1 MAEQQLTQEEL
12 GQEQQVFDSLPPVVP
27 GPEPENTITPGPAIV
42 PKQDMFGSTEQ
53 QLRPTAVKEQK
64 VLPKEKERQPIFL
77 GDLSQAE
84 ETFKNYA
91 TFDKAEKAK
100 PVVSG
105 GMIGGMGGFT
115 AQNVFPTQADADAYM
130 AGVRQ
135 NKAKANV
142 LKSQTIKQLTDSK
155 STQKLSDFIFGSTED
170 IIKQGGNVSKFIIKN
185 SAGQD
190 IIDPGK
196 VRQEIDKVIT
206 AKGNNGGRYMR
217 EFFAS
222 KITSDDNLDMILS
235 VYKNRDKINKAMPTG
250 VSKKEVD
257 GFLTEKKAE
266 MAPKLQSQIKV
277 QDSLLSEKVENIK
290 SKYSTELTDAGV
302 DLNVYYTAAQNDVAK
317 EVPELTMS
325 ADPATQA
332 IFARRV
338 EDRFNQQYAQYV
350 MPKLQDITDRMAA
363 EIKTEVSNV
372 NSAIKRIYK
381 ENNAVL
387 QREYQGWLQTRNKEL
402 SDKFNQTAGQIILDG
417 VTQKRNE
424 AKAYAENMLDMST
437 RADVLGAVSIGKIL
451 GDTFTASAGG
461 FKNKTA
467 LIMNALGFEADWIDE
482 MRYSGKSQEVQF
494 SMEKLP
500 LEQNW
505 MKPGYWAQSL
515 AQSAPTMALGMA
527 TTALTGNPYV
537 GGIVSFMTES
547 MENSG
552 GVMERVLAN
561 TGDLDAANLAGGQT
575 FIKNV
580 PTVVSDILF
589 QRMFSPLKIAK
600 GTTKE
605 KVRDLGVSM
614 FAEGFTEAWN
624 SASEMS
630 SGVDAKMGF
639 GRAFVSRDA
648 RNAAIEGAVSAGAL
662 GGAGVTVTGAYKALF
677 DKKNI
682 PSIRTQAIA
691 NTILANGET
700 AAVAGVQLDALANE
714 ADDDALNEG
723 LKEVADVAKL
733 ISDAQQVGLTPQQT
747 QVFVSMSKELAD
759 IKANLATI
767 TDPTARKIIEN
778 QISAK
783 EKEVDGIVSGKT
795 PIATI
800 ELQPGLVFTG
810 TVDGVRNVMNVP
822 EVKAEVEAG
831 SVNIITDDQAFNT
844 EVEQIKAVAPTR
856 QRNIIS
862 DTGEVVGQVPA
873 EAAPVAEAAPTATVE
888 DIERRRQEEIRK
900 LPEGTKSSLKPL
912 LDEINAKYDAE
923 LASLQTIKTQEDA
936 TKISERAQQ
945 EVPQPSNLVQREGTQ
960 EGQPQ
965 VGQAEGAVGQA
976 TQPAADTRNRNLGS
990 QAQEIQ
996 IAANALALEDKSFDE
1011 LQQVY
1016 DKLSESTNEDVKA
1029 LSLLVENVQEKKERN
1044 SILNTPL
1051 ENVSNVIDGILQK
1064 EGFFLEQREAV
1075 EAKAVAD
1082 KYSKEVTVEDARRD
1096 FKDAFFGR
1104 PESWVADALKMRES
1118 ARVVIENG
1126 GTFKDLLSSVQK
1138 EFEADSFTEQD
1149 AAGVIK
1155 SKIEAITKKD
1165 FRQNQIA
1172 EQYAKAK
1179 SDGIN
1184 PELVKAV
1191 EDLIGKPSAPTA
1203 EAAPVSEAPM
1213 QVDELLIVDTK
1224 VPTNLE
1230 KVFNFLDGIDKAIG
1244 KELNSGKLSDATR
1257 VIPLAA
1263 IQTMVKAL
1271 KTLVQGGMAL
1281 QDAIRKVAADNNY
1294 QEKDVTDAMKKVVE
1308 IETATEPAPTTA
1320 EPIKIEQAA
1329 PSPGAGKLLGPLKD
1343 IKKITMTEKAALEKQ
1358 IKDLARGAKDAI
1370 TAWRNASS
1378 VLGKDIKDMARKG
1391 QITAK
1396 QAGNIIKKF
1405 GKINILSPKAVS
1417 KFVDYMTKVF
1427 SDAEYQNKLDG
1438 ARSLKK
1444 DIAKLAKGKDR
1455 DARLKDIGKRFLK
1468 VEPTEVED
1476 IDEYNRI
1483 AEQLKESLRGTKRT
1497 KTGIEL
1503 ASIINIDDVGG
1514 YIQKAIDAQD
1524 IKMREDTAK
1533 EFQELFGVDPAEF
1546 SYDDMLELMET
1557 KGEVPKKNEAVI
1569 RSAINKAFGIYSTV
1583 IKKTIANGVDPFT
1596 EAPVEISESKKE
1608 LLQRFMNMD
1617 LGRLDIKLAM
1627 QAVDALN
1634 NFVTNKSIAKMDAV
1648 VNQYEGGLGAKQVN
1662 DKNIKSFPLKK
1673 LFSANLG
1680 RAFGEYTTNL
1690 GALFERMFKGVTRGG
1705 FVETKSGISR
1715 IKRGKATA
1723 ETRANGMAKDYVT
1736 DFYKKGKYGV
1746 MLKNVNGEEFNTL
1759 KNNLER
1765 GAIAFLSRNV
1775 IGTKAQR
1782 EAEFNRR
1789 KRHFLQS
1796 IDALMGGTE
1805 KEKKLGEAY
1814 KEIADKFGIS
1824 EATDALSIFS
1834 KADENNQ
1841 KGINF
1846 WREKWD
1852 SVFDELAEVSEG
1864 IYNKILSKDTDYIPD
1879 RYKRLTGQPKQ
1890 EELSITESAFHYNS
1904 EGDIYKKEAGVLMK
1918 AERPDDLPPGTYID
1932 LSFDNNNAS
1941 AMYDALVDIH
1951 TAAAIRQWEG
1961 FSKSPEFNQI
1971 INAEDRDLFRGRIG
1985 LYIKAIRNKA
1995 PYVNDELEKGL
2006 RRINVLTSVGVGQAL
2021 AGLATP
2027 FKQTLGVIPN
2037 TLINAGRVDLKALSD
2052 KNKNDFINRSGYSI
2066 ANRGVESQAQLDS
2079 LNRIIEI
2086 AATSTPEKALKII
2099 EKANNFYLK
2108 TLLVN
2113 RDAWVARISWLAYY
2127 EQSLENQGIDP
2138 AGIDWATHQINE
2150 EAGDYA
2156 QRMVDRQQNI
2166 SDPAEAGKMFVGS
2179 ESSIQK
2185 LVVRMAMPFASF
2197 RMNQSTRLAN
2207 DLSVLGYWSTSTKED
2222 RIIAARSLAGLA
2234 AEMVTFRLV
2243 SIGAALAVGYASY
2256 AVMGDEPD
2264 EEELQK
2270 WKDNIYRG
2278 QVTNTVNDILS
2289 PLPVTD
2295 KIVQE
2300 GVFAVTDDIQTI
2312 AGISDEEKVNIFQP
2326 KATEYLEGLGLFG
2339 ITAQR
2344 GKQMI
2349 DITSLAILDN
2359 GFEDKFGNERF
2370 LLEKDKE
2377 VLSVLL
2383 APALLSSIGALPS
2396 EFNSIVRKS
2405 LNDAK
2410 KRALTEKQMRA
2421 GGKKK
2426 RGGGGGEEGFGGEGF
2441 GGGDGFGGGGF

>member
-1 MAEQQLTQEEL
+1 MPEDKNIQQKSNEQVPFNSIPGMVTE
-12 GQEQQVFDSLPPVVP
+12 PKAKKPAPV
-27 GPEPENTITPGPAIV
+27 T
-42 PKQDMFGSTEQ
+42 
-53 QLRPTAVKEQK
+53 
-64 VLPKEKERQPIFL
+64 
-77 GDLSQAE
+77 
-84 ETFKNYA
+84 
-91 TFDKAEKAK
+91 AK
-100 PVVSG
+100 PVTAKAATTKATTTKAVKQEPKSAIPAPQDMTKIQFWESPTQQITKMIEEEKVKEPKDLTWLSSSFSQYKALDTKYQGYSPQGRMKIESYSDAFKVKNNEIKRHQKVIDGIVTKTTSDLNIDDLTKLDSNGNRYLDKERLRRIVTRKVENLGGNEIVADYVFSKAAVAAENRFNLNNQKKVFETKLKTANIKKPKDAAIVEQEFKDIQLSARGEMKVAQESVKSQLIKESETVNAKYVPQINSVLMQAPYPMAKAVEDAKVELSYENADYLGEREYFEGMQPRVSDAEVTERANALFQAKNQDYLTTQYLPVVGQMQAEIKALSGKYNNILKRKGSEIQSSYEKKFSEMKALYEKDASDYNAAIDKLWNEAGEDLKNQYESNMKAVYEALGAGANFTRNFMKSAG
-105 GMIGGMGGFT
+105 GMLSGIGSYLRMNGIDGSF
-115 AQNVFPTQADADAYM
+115 V
-130 AGVRQ
+130 
-135 NKAKANV
+135 
-142 LKSQTIKQLTDSK
+142 
-155 STQKLSDFIFGSTED
+155 DFLA
-170 IIKQGGNVSKFIIKN
+170 

-190 IIDPGK
+190 AQMYNNTYTPSVKDAYLSPKYWAGAMG
-196 VRQEIDKVIT
+196 EMMGSSAVIAGAT
-206 AKGNNGGRYMR
+206 IATRNPFIGGLLSNIVEGSSM
-217 EFFAS
+217 AG
-222 KITSDDNLDMILS
+222 S
-235 VYKNRDKINKAMPTG
+235 VY
-250 VSKKEVD
+250 
-257 GFLTEKKAE
+257 
-266 MAPKLQSQIKV
+266 
-277 QDSLLSEKVENIK
+277 
-290 SKYSTELTDAGV
+290 
-302 DLNVYYTAAQNDVAK
+302 
-317 EVPELTMS
+317 
-325 ADPATQA
+325 
-332 IFARRV
+332 
-338 EDRFNQQYAQYV
+338 NQQILEGKDPVQASSAASEV
-350 MPKLQDITDRMAA
+350 ARMNLATMPL
-363 EIKTEVSNV
+363 
-372 NSAIKRIYK
+372 
-381 ENNAVL
+381 
-387 QREYQGWLQTRNKEL
+387 
-402 SDKFNQTAGQIILDG
+402 
-417 VTQKRNE
+417 
-424 AKAYAENMLDMST
+424 
-437 RADVLGAVSIGKIL
+437 
-451 GDTFTASAGG
+451 
-461 FKNKTA
+461 
-467 LIMNALGFEADWIDE
+467 NALQA
-482 MRYSGKSQEVQF
+482 
-494 SMEKLP
+494 KL
-500 LEQNW
+500 
-505 MKPGYWAQSL
+505 
-515 AQSAPTMALGMA
+515 
-527 TTALTGNPYV
+527 
-537 GGIVSFMTES
+537 FMPFT
-547 MENSG
+547 
-552 GVMERVLAN
+552 
-561 TGDLDAANLAGGQT
+561 
-575 FIKNV
+575 
-580 PTVVSDILF
+580 
-589 QRMFSPLKIAK
+589 K
-600 GTTKE
+600 G
-605 KVRDLGVSM
+605 
-614 FAEGFTEAWN
+614 AGFT
-624 SASEMS
+624 
-630 SGVDAKMGF
+630 G
-639 GRAFVSRDA
+639 AFKKVT
-648 RNAAIEGAVSAGAL
+648 AGAL
-662 GGAGVTVTGAYKALF
+662 GGTLEEMGQATFEEGKGFQPQKFYAPETLEMGVRVFGAQMFMGAPGGAMSGLVQNLTANKNNPSALAQTAARMIRENGPSRVAAVGEALNITGEIDDEQTAQMKILSEAILDIENEANSIGLEG
-677 DKKNI
+677 DKKDAFVGI
-682 PSIRTQAIA
+682 TYDIRE
-691 NTILANGET
+691 LEKKKET
-700 AAVAGVQLDALANE
+700 VKSESAKAVID
-714 ADDDALNEG
+714 
-723 LKEVADVAKL
+723 
-733 ISDAQQVGLTPQQT
+733 
-747 QVFVSMSKELAD
+747 
-759 IKANLATI
+759 
-767 TDPTARKIIEN
+767 N
-778 QISAK
+778 QISEKKKQLSNIINDKTELAAVVIAGTKVVVPVEEAAK
-783 EKEVDGIVSGKT
+783 IVGTDQFAEAAADGDVQ
-795 PIATI
+795 I
-800 ELQPGLVFTG
+800 ETTNADLTAKVE
-810 TVDGVRNVMNVP
+810 
-822 EVKAEVEAG
+822 EVK
-831 SVNIITDDQAFNT
+831 Q
-844 EVEQIKAVAPTR
+844 QKTR

-862 DTGEVVGQVPA
+862 DTGEIVGQVPA
-873 EAAPVAEAAPTATVE
+873 EVTPVTEAAPAVQAEAPAQEATP
-888 DIERRRQEEIRK
+888 ITQ
-900 LPEGTKSSLKPL
+900 
-912 LDEINAKYDAE
+912 
-923 LASLQTIKTQEDA
+923 IKTQEDA
-936 TKISERAQQ
+936 TQISERAQQ
-945 EVPQPSNLVQREGTQ
+945 EIPQPSDIVQREGTQ

-965 VGQAEGAVGQA
+965 VGQAEGAVGQTA
-976 TQPAADTRNRNLGS
+976 QPAADTRNRNLSS
-990 QAQEIQ
+990 QAQEV
-996 IAANALALEDKSFDE
+996 APP
-1011 LQQVY
+1011 V
-1016 DKLSESTNEDVKA
+1016 
-1029 LSLLVENVQEKKERN
+1029 
-1044 SILNTPL
+1044 
-1051 ENVSNVIDGILQK
+1051 
-1064 EGFFLEQREAV
+1064 V
-1075 EAKAVAD
+1075 EAA
-1082 KYSKEVTVEDARRD
+1082 
-1096 FKDAFFGR
+1096 
-1104 PESWVADALKMRES
+1104 P
-1118 ARVVIENG
+1118 
-1126 GTFKDLLSSVQK
+1126 
-1138 EFEADSFTEQD
+1138 
-1149 AAGVIK
+1149 AA
-1155 SKIEAITKKD
+1155 
-1165 FRQNQIA
+1165 
-1172 EQYAKAK
+1172 
-1179 SDGIN
+1179 
-1184 PELVKAV
+1184 PM
-1191 EDLIGKPSAPTA
+1191 A
-1203 EAAPVSEAPM
+1203 EAAPVTEAAPI
-1213 QVDELLIVDTK
+1213 DELINLDVK
-1224 VPTNLE
+1224 EPGNLE
-1230 KVFNFLDGIDKAIG
+1230 KIYSWLDNADKALG
-1244 KELNSGKLSDATR
+1244 KQIKPGKLFDIGSAAGAGAIAT
-1257 VIPLAA
+1257 AQA
-1263 IQTMVKAL
+1263 IVKAL
-1271 KTLVQGGMAL
+1271 KAAVSATVSLKE
-1281 QDAIRKVAADNNY
+1281 AISKVAKDFNISDNEVLNAI
-1294 QEKDVTDAMKKVVE
+1294 K
-1308 IETATEPAPTTA
+1308 TATD
-1320 EPIKIEQAA
+1320 EQA
-1329 PSPGAGKLLGPLKD
+1329 
-1343 IKKITMTEKAALEKQ
+1343 KIDKASAKVSSIEKQ
-1358 IKDLARGAKDAI
+1358 IKDFARGAKDAI
-1370 TAWRNASS
+1370 STWRKASEA
-1378 VLGKDIKDMARKG
+1378 LGNDIKAMVKDG
-1391 QITAK
+1391 TITTK
-1396 QAGNIIKKF
+1396 QAANIIKKF

-1468 VEPTEVED
+1468 VEPTEVDD

-1483 AEQLKESLRGTKRT
+1483 GEQLKESLRGTKRT

-1557 KGEVPKKNEAVI
+1557 KGEVPKKNEAII

-1634 NFVTNKSIAKMDAV
+1634 NFVTNKSIAKMNAV
-1648 VNQYEGGLGAKQVN
+1648 VSQYEGGLGAKQVN

-1673 LFSANLG
+1673 LFSPNLG

-1705 FVETKSGISR
+1705 FVETKSGVSR

-1746 MLKNVNGEEFNTL
+1746 MFKNVNGEEFNTL
-1759 KNNLER
+1759 KNNVER
-1765 GAIAFLSRNV
+1765 GVIAFLSRNI

-1805 KEKKLGEAY
+1805 KEKKLGEIY
-1814 KEIADKFGIS
+1814 KEIADKLGIS

-1841 KGINF
+1841 KGVSF

-1864 IYNKILSKDTDYIPD
+1864 IYNKILGKDTDFIPD

-1890 EELSITESAFHYNS
+1890 DELSITESAFHYNS
-1904 EGDIYKKEAGVLMK
+1904 EGDIYKKETGVLMK

-1941 AMYDALVDIH
+1941 SMYDALVDIH

-1961 FSKSPEFNQI
+1961 FSKSAEFNKI
-1971 INAEDRDLFRGRIG
+1971 INAEDRDMFRNRIS

-2037 TLINAGRVDLKALSD
+2037 TLINAGRIDLKALSD

-2113 RDAWVARISWLAYY
+2113 RDAWVARVSWLAYY

-2138 AGIDWATHQINE
+2138 SGIDWATHQINE

-2326 KATEYLEGLGLFG
+2326 QATDYLEGLGLFG

-2359 GFEDKFGNERF
+2359 GFKDKFGNERF

-2410 KRALTEKQMRA
+2410 KRALTEKQIKA
-2421 GGKKK
+2421 GGKKEK
-2426 RGGGGGEEGFGGEGF
+2426 GKKKGKGLGGGGLGSKGLGSGGL
-2441 GGGDGFGGGGF
+2441 GGGGLR